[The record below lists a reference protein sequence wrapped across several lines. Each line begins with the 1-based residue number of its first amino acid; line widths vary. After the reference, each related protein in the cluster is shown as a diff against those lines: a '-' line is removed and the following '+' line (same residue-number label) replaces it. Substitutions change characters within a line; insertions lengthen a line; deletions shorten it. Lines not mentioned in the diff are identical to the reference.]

1 MTSQRKR
8 KILFNIFFVIVGL
21 FAFIQM
27 PLLGLFGL
35 GAVLT
40 QGILGPGRNKVGGVI
55 MSKWKSINYIRGY
68 AVPSNP
74 NSDAQQIQR
83 AHFKSMVQFAQKLMV
98 GLIPQMWD
106 PFYDNMSGFNAFV
119 KDNWDD
125 YILSDEPTVNT
136 VFSKGTLEPV
146 FNLAATYG
154 AMAGTTTVSWNADV
168 FGNGLSTDFIF
179 ITAVSKLTN
188 LALYQGTPPAVTR
201 ATEEAVL
208 DLPDGL
214 TATDILV
221 SITTYRGTGID
232 YVQSNDVREFATSV

>member
-8 KILFNIFFVIVGL
+8 RILFNIFFVIVGL

-74 NSDAQQIQR
+74 NSDGQQVQR

-98 GLIPQMWD
+98 ALIPQAWD
-106 PFYDNMSGFNAFV
+106 PFYDTMSGFNAFV
-119 KDNWDD
+119 KDNWDN
-125 YILSDEPTVNT
+125 YILSDEPTINT
-136 VFSKGTLEPV
+136 IFSKGTLESAELITGIYTTGTGAL
-146 FNLAATYG
+146 NL
-154 AMAGTTTVSWNADV
+154 SWSTLH
-168 FGNGLSTDFIF
+168 FGNGEDTDLVF
-179 ITAVSKLTN
+179 AVAVDKSTN
-188 LALYQGTPPAVTR
+188 LALFQGQLSGVTR
-201 ATEEAVL
+201 VTGVKEVFIAS
-208 DLPDGL
+208 GL
-214 TATDILV
+214 TASNIIISV
-221 SITTYRGTGID
+221 IFYRGTGVD
-232 YVQSNDVREFATSV
+232 YIQSNSRNDNC